1 MNTVRHVLQLKGNL
15 VWTISPDASVFEAL
29 RVMAEKERRRAVVVH
44 NGQIV
49 GIISERDY
57 ARKIILLG
65 KTSRDTPV
73 SEIMT
78 REVVT
83 IHPDDTLDE
92 CMEAMSRHRVR
103 HLPVIEG
110 DEMVGIISIGDVV
123 RTIIHDQ
130 REKIKELE
138 ERMNIQP

>member
-29 RVMAEKERRRAVVVH
+29 RVMAEKDVGALVVVH

>member
-15 VWTISPDASVFEAL
+15 VWTIPPDASVFEAL
-29 RVMAEKERRRAVVVH
+29 RMMAEKDIGALVVTKDS
-44 NGQIV
+44 QIV

-57 ARKIILLG
+57 ARKIILVG

-78 REVVT
+78 KEVVT
-83 IHPDDTLDE
+83 IHPDDTMDE
-92 CMEAMSRHRVR
+92 CMEAMSHHHIR

-110 DEMVGIISIGDVV
+110 DELIGIISIGDVV
-123 RTIIHDQ
+123 RSIIHDQ
-130 REKIKELE
+130 RETIRELE
-138 ERMNIQP
+138 ERINIQP

>member
-29 RVMAEKERRRAVVVH
+29 RVMAEKDVGALVVAH